1 MSQKTKLLELL
12 TGSILSDI
20 LYLHILY
27 DCSSFMFTSDQS
39 YPLTFSREERQLWFS
54 AIQQSFPQFQGC
66 WIAEISE
73 SWLCVEQL
81 INSWSKFINSA
92 IEQYREYP
100 EYIYS
105 I

>member
-54 AIQQSFPQFQGC
+54 AIQQ
-66 WIAEISE
+66 ISE
-73 SWLCVEQL
+73 SWLCIEQL
-81 INSWSKFINSA
+81 INSWPKLNNSA
-92 IEQYREYP
+92 IEQYRE
-100 EYIYS
+100 
-105 I
+105 